1 MATYTYSYDDMFGK
15 EGTGSLNTNAFT
27 TGTHTFT
34 FNSHSISST
43 FTMEVKGVGYP
54 DSGVSPLLAGT
65 YASTDLTTGGSI
77 SGSMVTSSYNSGFV
91 IPVGVNKSFTWKPA
105 ASVSTGTIYMR
116 ATGGVFLQIDV

>member
-1 MATYTYSYDDMFGK
+1 MATYTYSFDDLFGN

-34 FNSHSISST
+34 FNSHSRSST
-43 FTMEVKGVGYP
+43 FTMEVKGVGFP
-54 DSGVSPLLAGT
+54 DNGASPLLAGV
-65 YASTDLTTGGSI
+65 YASSDLTTGGSI

-91 IPVGVNKSFTWKPA
+91 IPVGENKSFTWKPDVA
-105 ASVSTGTIYMR
+105 VNSGSIYMR